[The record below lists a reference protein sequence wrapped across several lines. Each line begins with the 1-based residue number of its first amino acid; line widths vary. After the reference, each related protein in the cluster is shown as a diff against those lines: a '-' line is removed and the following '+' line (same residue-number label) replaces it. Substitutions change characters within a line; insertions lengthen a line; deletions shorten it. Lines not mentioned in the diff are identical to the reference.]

1 MAPYGCD
8 VNGGSGCGNTSLV
21 DDQNFFG
28 GGSIWFGGTNAF
40 IFRVWGTQLHQH
52 IPEHCNFHIHCCE
65 NLKCFMSLRT
75 KYSVIIWELPKKN

>member
-1 MAPYGCD
+1 
-8 VNGGSGCGNTSLV
+8 L
-21 DDQNFFG
+21 G

-65 NLKCFMSLRT
+65 NLKYFMSLRT
-75 KYSVIIWELPKKN
+75 KYSVIIWELPPKKI